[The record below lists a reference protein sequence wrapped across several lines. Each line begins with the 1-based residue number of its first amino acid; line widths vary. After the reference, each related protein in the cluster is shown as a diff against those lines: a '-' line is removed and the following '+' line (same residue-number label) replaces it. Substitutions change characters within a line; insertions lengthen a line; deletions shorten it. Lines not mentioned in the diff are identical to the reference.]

1 MVVIR
6 GPDATAGS
14 MWILWNSMGMMVPT
28 KLEMTIATMREM
40 PTQPESRKASPQAY
54 ALKKWI

>member
-1 MVVIR
+1 MVVMR
-6 GPDATAGS
+6 GPDATAGA
-14 MWILWNSMGMMVPT
+14 MGILWYSMGMLVPT

>member
-1 MVVIR
+1 MVVMR